1 MDQRKYNAVLVIG
14 PAILLAIIL
23 LAATVGVAY
32 INAANYGVRAE
43 QEIQAL
49 WDDNQ
54 NVLGQYTLKMQEAAQ
69 VPEMYKNDFK
79 EIVTAAMQGRY
90 GADGS
95 RATFQWIKENNLKFD
110 SSMHAKLQT
119 LIEAG
124 RNEFQ
129 AKQTRLIDAKRVY
142 QTSLGYVWRGFWLDM
157 AGYPKI
163 DLEKY
168 RPVVAGDTR
177 QVFEAGVQAPIKLR

>member
-1 MDQRKYNAVLVIG
+1 MNQSNKTLMVW
-14 PAILLAIIL
+14 PAILVVAILFIG
-23 LAATVGVAY
+23 TFGMAY

-43 QEIQAL
+43 QEIEAL
-49 WDDNQ
+49 WEDNQ
-54 NVLGQYTLKMQEAAQ
+54 NVLGQYTLKIQEAVQ

-79 EIVTAAMQGRY
+79 EVLTAAMSGRY

-95 RATFQWIKENNLKFD
+95 KATFQWIKENNLNFD
-110 SSMHAKLQT
+110 SKMHAKMQV

-129 AKQTRLIDAKRVY
+129 TKQTRLIDAKRVY
-142 QTSLGYVWRGFWLDM
+142 KTSLGYVWRGFWLGM

-177 QVFEAGVQAPIKLR
+177 QVFDSGVQAPIKLR